1 MWTPRSHVIY
11 LSPLAVPSPES
22 PFLPRDLCMV
32 SSCLGHIIPFS
43 PLLSSPG
50 AHLPASPGLHIL
62 TLSVSTSHPLN
73 LVPPSNSPEMFALAV
88 PLWAEARWTVQMFV
102 HMQPNPE
109 HRTEKHHSSR
119 WHQVG
124 PKPRGKN
131 RPLPVFMALF
141 LKIISVGLN
150 SPEPPEG
157 FLAHRYELPVPSSTH
172 TRNSSRAG
180 LGGPEHF
187 TS

>member
-1 MWTPRSHVIY
+1 MWTPRPHVIY

-32 SSCLGHIIPFS
+32 SPCLGHTIPFS

-50 AHLPASPGLHIL
+50 AHLPAGPGLHIL

-88 PLWAEARWTVQMFV
+88 PPWGDRCTVQMFV

-109 HRTEKHHSSR
+109 HRTEKYHSSR
-119 WHQVG
+119 WQIDHSS
-124 PKPRGKN
+124 PRAGGQQWILN
-131 RPLPVFMALF
+131 GTRLAPRPGEKTDLF
-141 LKIISVGLN
+141 LSSWLCFSR
-150 SPEPPEG
+150 SP
-157 FLAHRYELPVPSSTH
+157 LLV
-172 TRNSSRAG
+172 
-180 LGGPEHF
+180 
-187 TS
+187 